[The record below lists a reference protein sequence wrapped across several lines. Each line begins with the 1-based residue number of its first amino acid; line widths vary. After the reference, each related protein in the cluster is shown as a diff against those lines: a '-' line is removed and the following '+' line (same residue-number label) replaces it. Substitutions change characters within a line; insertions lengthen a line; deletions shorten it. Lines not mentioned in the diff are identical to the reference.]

1 MSKKILTVAI
11 TFGTLLALS
20 ITSMAAYYQAG
31 YNSGTKTETVYVYA
45 NGTGT
50 YTANALA
57 RVEDASNNSLGYHKP
72 ATKTISGN
80 NYLKAEYKSLS
91 GSAHHGYYEA
101 SAQNVSVGAD
111 HFSISGRDY

>member
-1 MSKKILTVAI
+1 MSKKIWTVVI
-11 TFGTLLALS
+11 SLGMILAMS

-72 ATKTISGN
+72 ATRTISGN
-80 NYLKAEYKSLS
+80 NHLKAEYKCVSSL
-91 GSAHHGYYEA
+91 AAHGYHEA
-101 SAQNVSVGAD
+101 SAQNISVGSD
-111 HFSISGRDY
+111 HFSNSGRDY